1 MLTKAFH
8 AALASILALLAG
20 ILLDLVAGELQLA
33 FPGYLQYKVA
43 LLIALLMLGLLIPRE
58 KLTPEDV
65 MRQLSRL
72 PVPSQW
78 RGRLQL
84 NAVRLT
90 GGVLLLA
97 VVGWLV
103 YIISV
108 GNRCAPGTTCVVVAQ
123 FPPVTIRLP
132 TLLQGT
138 LRSSCRICWA
148 ARNSPSL
155 SGLQWKTP
163 TRRATCWPSSREPY
177 WWSGAPFI
185 PLPIS
190 CASTLN

>member
-20 ILLDLVAGELQLA
+20 ILLDLVTGELQLA

-123 FPPVTIRLP
+123 FSPGRSACRLCYKGHYAAVAGSAGR
-132 TLLQGT
+132 QGI
-138 LRSSCRICWA
+138 LRHCPACSGKPRPGA
-148 ARNSPSL
+148 A
-155 SGLQWKTP
+155 
-163 TRRATCWPSSREPY
+163 AWPSSREPY